1 MTLIDQ
7 ISAALPQAR
16 RLTRPRDLL
25 RRWASLRR
33 ERRALA
39 ALDDRLL
46 DDVGITRAQADRE
59 AGRPPWNAPP
69 HWRARW

>member
-1 MTLIDQ
+1 MTLIDH

-16 RLTRPRDLL
+16 RLARPRDLL
-25 RRWASLRR
+25 RRWASLHR

-59 AGRPPWNAPP
+59 AGRPAWNAPP